1 MGGVIGQVVL
11 DAGPRGPGVTAAER
25 DTVHQVLPL
34 HVTEDTT
41 AGQRQSQRLLDFL
54 SDDVI
59 TPLGDHKGSVCGRVK
74 SFCKCQIILT
84 VKTFKIKAAFHKFG
98 LVFAEKSSKAKIHVM
113 KLILFCQLKSS
124 DSKVFVPLIIPSLKQ
139 EVRLYFVFLMK
150 SNNSVCIRSHN
161 LLYFNICYN

>member
-59 TPLGDHKGSVCGRVK
+59 TLSRPLRAKDFPTSDVSRRPQRACLWSCE

-84 VKTFKIKAAFHKFG
+84 VKTFKIKAAFHNFG
-98 LVFAEKSSKAKIHVM
+98 LVVAEKNSEEKICIM
-113 KLILFCQLKSS
+113 KLLLLCQLKSS
-124 DSKVFVPLIIPSLKQ
+124 D
-139 EVRLYFVFLMK
+139 
-150 SNNSVCIRSHN
+150 
-161 LLYFNICYN
+161 

>member
-1 MGGVIGQVVL
+1 MVVVIVGGVIGQVVL

-59 TPLGDHKGSVCGRVK
+59 TLSRPLWATTKQTPTKVVCGRVK
-74 SFCKCQIILT
+74 VSVNVKSF
-84 VKTFKIKAAFHKFG
+84 
-98 LVFAEKSSKAKIHVM
+98 
-113 KLILFCQLKSS
+113 
-124 DSKVFVPLIIPSLKQ
+124 
-139 EVRLYFVFLMK
+139 
-150 SNNSVCIRSHN
+150 
-161 LLYFNICYN
+161 